1 MLPVLCLKALPPG
14 HLATLPLSSG
24 LQSIAW
30 HTLTNSRQ
38 LALLLLA
45 CAVLRLSPLKLAS
58 SHLLSVLTCPA
69 LIYT

>member
-1 MLPVLCLKALPPG
+1 MLPVLCHKALPPG
-14 HLATLPLSSG
+14 HLATLLSSSG

-30 HTLTNSRQ
+30 HTLANSRQ

-45 CAVLRLSPLKLAS
+45 CAVLRGSPLKLAS
-58 SHLLSVLTCPA
+58 SPLLSVLTYQA